1 MEVKLL
7 TVAGGVADEDV
18 VVTGVSD
25 VFAAV
30 VVTVVVVGCVVVG
43 ELSTKRRL

>member
-7 TVAGGVADEDV
+7 AVVCGVVAEDV
-18 VVTGVSD
+18 VVPGVSD
-25 VFAAV
+25 VSAAV